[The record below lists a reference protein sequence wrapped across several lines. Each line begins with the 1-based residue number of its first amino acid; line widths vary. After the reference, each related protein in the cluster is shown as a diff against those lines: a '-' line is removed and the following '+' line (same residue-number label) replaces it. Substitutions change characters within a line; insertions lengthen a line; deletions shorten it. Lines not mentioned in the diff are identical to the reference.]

1 MGTHPIFECDFDCL
15 TEVQMTETVAPVS
28 AKKELP
34 VADEAQEELVYEFEN
49 YKDQFYENF
58 EKLKNL
64 KIFNDGSL
72 VCMSKEK
79 LVRFPCN
86 ISALSIA
93 IPKLNQEFY
102 QAKRTMVASGFMH
115 SSVDLQLPDFRQ
127 EGTSSAETALRII
140 FQFVFKG
147 KFNVS
152 PMSIKNVAVLAAY
165 LKIDAILESLPAAA
179 EQIGVADFDIEEYK
193 KIASSLGAMKIVGL
207 DKFVNVFGGG
217 QKVQKATKKR
227 TAEVGK
233 ALKKNEPVTKKSK
246 PLEEPTI
253 DENSFVI
260 KDEVPPEQMIAEK
273 DSEENVEKNEVA
285 QDTCGDTEAA
295 AEQTVSE
302 GATEEMV

>member
-1 MGTHPIFECDFDCL
+1 MGTHPIFESDFDCL
-15 TEVQMTETVAPVS
+15 TEVQMTETVATVTD
-28 AKKELP
+28 KKELP

-207 DKFVNVFGGG
+207 DTFVNVFGGV
-217 QKVQKATKKR
+217 QKSQKATKKR
-227 TAEVGK
+227 TAEMGK
-233 ALKKNEPVTKKSK
+233 SLK
-246 PLEEPTI
+246 
-253 DENSFVI
+253 
-260 KDEVPPEQMIAEK
+260 
-273 DSEENVEKNEVA
+273 
-285 QDTCGDTEAA
+285 
-295 AEQTVSE
+295 
-302 GATEEMV
+302 